1 MAAGTRHGVT
11 LATGAHLLLLAAPPL
26 RPYAQM
32 RVPESLDRAL
42 TEPQGS
48 GQTGGAAGGREGGG
62 EGGVGG
68 GGAREGGSVW
78 EVMAVELCGSA
89 ETRIVMSTFLFSSL
103 ALLVHKYKY

>member
-32 RVPESLDRAL
+32 LVPESLDRAL

-48 GQTGGAAGGREGGG
+48 GQKGGAAGEKEKGG
-62 EGGVGG
+62 EGEIRG
-68 GGAREGGSVW
+68 GGAREGRSVW
-78 EVMAVELCGSA
+78 EAMAVELCGSS
-89 ETRIVMSTFLFSSL
+89 ETRIVMSTFLFSLL